1 MMGFLRSAGYDLR
14 REDGATLI
22 AVVLVLFVMIVI
34 GTTTLR
40 VATHANDATTVDRE
54 RVQAVQAA
62 EAGIHTGISR
72 LQRNAACDSSATSPV
87 ELVDGDEVVGS
98 YQVRIDPEDG
108 TSCDTERRVI
118 HAWGFGA
125 TGGERSMRHLEV
137 QVDLIPQD
145 GFQFTLFASGPD
157 GLVVANNNARIDG
170 DVYAENMSQTH
181 NNLDAQKVI
190 SPGSIH
196 TKDNAVYSSTLWAGG
211 DVTVGQ
217 NAKIGA
223 SVLATGSSANGD
235 VTLENGA
242 EIAKDIKAAG
252 TVNLPT
258 NYSVGGSITENHP
271 NLPPPPQLDKP
282 DFTWDPNNYSSP
294 QTFSTAS
301 ELSDALEA
309 NKDDLHGTY
318 YTDDPGATVKMPKH
332 ATVTG
337 PLTVVTTGKVDAGR
351 SMKASGGPWQVVV
364 VAEDGGTG
372 AIGVEKPASFDSAL
386 DVLLYTEGEVDL
398 KNQTTMRG
406 AIYADEIKLKNKVT
420 VNRSESLAKD
430 PPVGF
435 DFTQSSARKFLV
447 APVIWREIVPGDPP
461 S

>member
-1 MMGFLRSAGYDLR
+1 MMRWKHLC
-14 REDGATLI
+14 REDGSTLI
-22 AVVLVLFVMIVI
+22 AVVIVLFVMIVI
-34 GTTTLR
+34 GTTTLQI
-40 VATHANDATTVDRE
+40 ATHANDATTVDRE
-54 RVQAVQAA
+54 RTQAVQAA
-62 EAGIHTGISR
+62 EGGVHTGINR
-72 LQRNAACDSSATSPV
+72 LGRNASCDSSATAPT

-98 YQVRIDPEDG
+98 YQVRIDPADG
-108 TSCDTERRVI
+108 TACEDTERRVI

-137 QVDLIPQD
+137 QVDLVPQD

-157 GLVVANNNARIDG
+157 GLVVARNNARIDG
-170 DVYAENMSQTH
+170 DIYAESLDKTH
-181 NNLDAQKVI
+181 NLIDGNKVI

-211 DVTVGQ
+211 DVTLGQ
-217 NAKIGA
+217 NAKVGA
-223 SVLATGSSANGD
+223 SVLAAGSSANGD
-235 VTLENGA
+235 VVLENGT
-242 EIAKDIKAAG
+242 EIAKDVKAAG
-252 TVNLPT
+252 TVSLPT
-258 NYSVGGSITENHP
+258 NYSVGGSISEYHP
-271 NLPPPPQLDKP
+271 NLPPPPQLEKP
-282 DFTWDPNNYSSP
+282 TFTWDPNNYSSP
-294 QTFSTAS
+294 QTFSTAT

-309 NKDDLHGTY
+309 NEDDLQGTY
-318 YTDDPGATVKMPKH
+318 YTDDPGGTVKMPKH

-351 SMKASGGPWQVVV
+351 SMTAAGGPWQVTV

-372 AIGVEKPASFDSAL
+372 AINVGKPASFDSAL
-386 DVLLYTEGEVDL
+386 DVLLYTEGEADL
-398 KNQTTMRG
+398 KNQVTMRG
-406 AIYADEIKLKNKVT
+406 AIYADEIKLNNKVT
-420 VNRSESLAKD
+420 VNRSESLATN